1 MDVLKKNN
9 KKMKSVV
16 ELLDFGEQFGNIN
29 FAIILTLNYNSWD
42 TFLYCTL
49 TNHVKFGKTSI
60 RY

>member
-42 TFLYCTL
+42 TFWYFTL